1 MIEVKHVSKTLKD
14 HQVLKDVSVTFEAG
28 HIYGIYGENGSGK
41 TIFLRALAGLLIPDQ
56 GTIAYDGKI
65 LHQDI
70 DFPPDLGIIIE
81 HMELL
86 GSLNAYENLE
96 VIAQYRQVATKEDIT
111 EALKRVGLNSSLK
124 VKKFSLGMKQRLNLA
139 QAIFEHQRYLLL
151 DEPFNAL
158 DEKGRAQLEQILL
171 EEKAKEATIIMTH
184 HYMDELKRCSDMI
197 YQVHKGQLIYQKG
210 DIKNESPIKV

>member
-70 DFPPDLGIIIE
+70 ASVFRPRESCL
-81 HMELL
+81 
-86 GSLNAYENLE
+86 
-96 VIAQYRQVATKEDIT
+96 AQGK
-111 EALKRVGLNSSLK
+111 SSLHK
-124 VKKFSLGMKQRLNLA
+124 VNQC
-139 QAIFEHQRYLLL
+139 
-151 DEPFNAL
+151 
-158 DEKGRAQLEQILL
+158 RAEQ
-171 EEKAKEATIIMTH
+171 H
-184 HYMDELKRCSDMI
+184 PDHS
-197 YQVHKGQLIYQKG
+197 
-210 DIKNESPIKV
+210 